1 MPHREPLLHISPTVD
16 NNIIGVGQDGLVSI
30 WTRNLKLKKSRLILN
45 SNICIYL
52 YIEPMQLDFCMYFH
66 LTLSSWQFPFG
77 LQNENKVLNR
87 KLKWISDSTL
97 MSQYNKLIIGTCDR
111 EIRLYELSNFE
122 PYCQITGLETMPL
135 HLDYSV
141 REEDECIILYG
152 DEQGCVN
159 IILISSVGE
168 TLRNWTKC
176 PAVEEIPS
184 VSMEN
189 INDSRN
195 ITFIRWKVHN
205 DWVTKIKYINS
216 IESIISSSND
226 DYTALVIG
234 CVNETKDVQHRLRI
248 LMDSSSFPTKC
259 SLPGGASPPRRFN
272 CDESQFKVHRGVKA
286 FDFCKESNILVTGG
300 LDRNIRLW
308 NPYVPGWAIG
318 LLRGHTSPIGFLCI
332 ADGNTK
338 LFSVSMDCTVKVWDI
353 EDQSCL
359 LTMIPK
365 ANQIRGEM
373 SVCYFSNEL
382 RALYLAA
389 DCLVLLHFQQKED
402 RLSNSCMSHNEPIL
416 CCQYN
421 RPFRQVV
428 SCSEG
433 SAIKVWDLQNGQ
445 LVTEVYEAHGD
456 AAVTCMA
463 LDTSGKRLI
472 TGGRDGSLKKWDCS
486 TIRYIHT
493 LKQGTSSDEVTACT
507 YADIYSNRYII
518 SVGWDRKINIFPD
531 LHSEATEGRCP
542 QVDWIDSVENGH
554 KDDVLC
560 VSFCPPNLV
569 ASSSYDG
576 EILIWNLISGHICNR
591 LSAVSQAVMED
602 GTEDLIINKV
612 TFLQSR
618 SERKMTAASLVS
630 SGPRGYITFWNIFG
644 GGKLFAY
651 FIGSKDRSTLSDMAV
666 SDDDCLLCAADHIGY
681 IYIWNITKYALQGPE
696 EEPPACEQHFLLPF
710 QSQCPLTLSHV
721 ADSCITDLYLIFF
734 SPSRCQVLLSWRAH
748 SCSVT
753 SVAWVSEDRLLL
765 TSSVDCT
772 VKLWSLEGE
781 YIGTFGQKDL
791 WNIKDRMSWQRGPNP
806 DSHITPAAPARQVSA
821 IKPSCATESEDEANS
836 AEPESQVA
844 SPLSLIKDDEI
855 AEELKQ
861 RQKAK
866 SEHRAHHSQLKC
878 IKHETRALTTYHSLQ
893 LCELTCLPATFHK
906 LNPRRCNDP
915 DNLAF

>member
-30 WTRNLKLKKSRLILN
+30 WTKNLKLKKSRLILN
-45 SNICIYL
+45 SNICIYP
-52 YIEPMQLDFCMYFH
+52 YIEPMQLGFCMYFH

-87 KLKWISDSTL
+87 KLKWISDATL
-97 MSQYNKLIIGTCDR
+97 MSRYNKLIIGTCDR

-205 DWVTKIKYINS
+205 DWVTKIKYIHS

-248 LMDSSSFPTKC
+248 LMDSSSIPTKC
-259 SLPGGASPPRRFN
+259 TLPGGASPPRRFN

-338 LFSVSMDCTVKVWDI
+338 LFSVSMDSTVKVWDI

-373 SVCYFSNEL
+373 AVCYFSNEL

-402 RLSNSCMSHNEPIL
+402 RLSNSCVSHNEPIL

-472 TGGRDGSLKKWDCS
+472 TGGRDGSLKKWDSS

-531 LHSEATEGRCP
+531 LHSEASEGPCP

-576 EILIWNLISGHICNR
+576 EILIWNLISGHVCNR

-681 IYIWNITKYALQGPE
+681 SYIWNITKYALQGPE
-696 EEPPACEQHFLLPF
+696 EEPPAL
-710 QSQCPLTLSHV
+710 
-721 ADSCITDLYLIFF
+721 
-734 SPSRCQVLLSWRAH
+734 LLSWRAH

-753 SVAWVSEDRLLL
+753 SVAWMSEHQLLL

-806 DSHITPAAPARQVSA
+806 DSHLTPAAPARQVSA
-821 IKPSCATESEDEANS
+821 VKPSCATESEDEANS
-836 AEPESQVA
+836 AEPESQVT

-866 SEHRAHHSQLKC
+866 SEQRAHHSQLKC

-906 LNPRRCNDP
+906 LNSRCNDP
-915 DNLAF
+915 DNLTF

>member
-1 MPHREPLLHISPTVD
+1 MALKEEYQPRTKQIFHHLPTVSEMPHREPLLHISPTVD

-866 SEHRAHHSQLKC
+866 SEHRVTRGGKTCRAALKG
-878 IKHETRALTTYHSLQ
+878 
-893 LCELTCLPATFHK
+893 
-906 LNPRRCNDP
+906 
-915 DNLAF
+915 

>member
-1 MPHREPLLHISPTVD
+1 MALKEEYQPRTKQIFHHLPTVSEMPHREPLLHISPTVD

-866 SEHRAHHSQLKC
+866 SEHSPRYA
-878 IKHETRALTTYHSLQ
+878 IK
-893 LCELTCLPATFHK
+893 K
-906 LNPRRCNDP
+906 
-915 DNLAF
+915 

>member
-1 MPHREPLLHISPTVD
+1 MPHREPLLHISPTLD

-30 WTRNLKLKKSRLILN
+30 WTRNLKLKKSRLIL
-45 SNICIYL
+45 
-52 YIEPMQLDFCMYFH
+52 D
-66 LTLSSWQFPFG
+66 
-77 LQNENKVLNR
+77 ENKVLNR
-87 KLKWISDSTL
+87 KLKRISDSTL
-97 MSQYNKLIIGTCDR
+97 MPQYNKLIIGTCDR

-122 PYCQITGLETMPL
+122 PYCQIIGLETMPL
-135 HLDYSV
+135 RLDYSV

-184 VSMEN
+184 VSVEN

-195 ITFIRWKVHN
+195 IAFIRWKVHN
-205 DWVTKIKYINS
+205 DWVTKIKYFHS

-234 CVNETKDVQHRLRI
+234 CVNGTKDVQHRLKI
-248 LMDSSSFPTKC
+248 LMDSSSISTKC
-259 SLPGGASPPRRFN
+259 SLPAGASPPRRFN

-338 LFSVSMDCTVKVWDI
+338 LFSVSMDSTVMVWDI

-359 LTMIPK
+359 LTVIPK
-365 ANQIRGEM
+365 ASQIRGEM
-373 SVCYFSNEL
+373 AVCYFSNEL

-389 DCLVLLHFQQKED
+389 ECLVLLHFQQKED
-402 RLSNSCMSHNEPIL
+402 RLSNSCVSHNEPIL

-421 RPFRQVV
+421 KPFRQVV

-493 LKQGTSSDEVTACT
+493 LKQGSNSSDEVTACT

-531 LHSEATEGRCP
+531 LQSEASEGPCP

-569 ASSSYDG
+569 ASSSYDD
-576 EILIWNLISGHICNR
+576 EILIWNLISGHVCSR
-591 LSAVSQAVMED
+591 LSAVSRAVMED

-618 SERKMTAASLVS
+618 SERKTTAASLVS

-651 FIGSKDRSTLSDMAV
+651 FIGSKDRSTISDMAV
-666 SDDDCLLCAADHIGY
+666 SDDDCLLCAADHMGY

-696 EEPPACEQHFLLPF
+696 EEPPAC
-710 QSQCPLTLSHV
+710 
-721 ADSCITDLYLIFF
+721 
-734 SPSRCQVLLSWRAH
+734 
-748 SCSVT
+748 
-753 SVAWVSEDRLLL
+753 
-765 TSSVDCT
+765 
-772 VKLWSLEGE
+772 
-781 YIGTFGQKDL
+781 TFGQKDL
-791 WNIKDRMSWQRGPNP
+791 WNIKDKMSWKIGPNP
-806 DSHITPAAPARQVSA
+806 NSRTTPAAPARQVSA
-821 IKPSCATESEDEANS
+821 IKPSCATGRENEANS
-836 AEPESQVA
+836 TEFMNDCDKSAALGLESVEMMMSMSVKELKHSDDQQKRDPSVHTGFFLLMEQTVKWLYGTTHLYLTDTPDSQVA

-866 SEHRAHHSQLKC
+866 SEHRPHHSQLKS
-878 IKHETRALTTYHSLQ
+878 IKQETRALTTYHSLQ
-893 LCELTCLPATFHK
+893 LCELTCVPATFHK
-906 LNPRRCNDP
+906 LNPTGCNDP
-915 DNLAF
+915 DNLTF

>member
-1 MPHREPLLHISPTVD
+1 MALKEEYQPRTKQIFHHLPTVSEMPHREPLLHISPTVD

-30 WTRNLKLKKSRLILN
+30 WTRNLKLKKSRLIL
-45 SNICIYL
+45 
-52 YIEPMQLDFCMYFH
+52 
-66 LTLSSWQFPFG
+66 
-77 LQNENKVLNR
+77 NENKVLNR

>member
-1 MPHREPLLHISPTVD
+1 MALKEEYQPRTKQIFHHLPTVSEMPHREPLLHISPTVD

-696 EEPPACEQHFLLPF
+696 EEPPAL
-710 QSQCPLTLSHV
+710 
-721 ADSCITDLYLIFF
+721 
-734 SPSRCQVLLSWRAH
+734 LLSWRAH

-753 SVAWVSEDRLLL
+753 RYIWSKRSV
-765 TSSVDCT
+765 
-772 VKLWSLEGE
+772 
-781 YIGTFGQKDL
+781 
-791 WNIKDRMSWQRGPNP
+791 
-806 DSHITPAAPARQVSA
+806 
-821 IKPSCATESEDEANS
+821 
-836 AEPESQVA
+836 
-844 SPLSLIKDDEI
+844 
-855 AEELKQ
+855 
-861 RQKAK
+861 
-866 SEHRAHHSQLKC
+866 EHQG
-878 IKHETRALTTYHSLQ
+878 
-893 LCELTCLPATFHK
+893 
-906 LNPRRCNDP
+906 
-915 DNLAF
+915 

>member
-1 MPHREPLLHISPTVD
+1 MALKEEYQPRTKQIFHHLPTVSEMPHREPLLHISPTVD

-30 WTRNLKLKKSRLILN
+30 WTRNLKLKKSRLIL
-45 SNICIYL
+45 
-52 YIEPMQLDFCMYFH
+52 D
-66 LTLSSWQFPFG
+66 
-77 LQNENKVLNR
+77 ENKVLNR

-97 MSQYNKLIIGTCDR
+97 MPQYNKLIIGTCDR

-122 PYCQITGLETMPL
+122 PYCQIIGLETMPL

-205 DWVTKIKYINS
+205 DWVTKIKYIHS

-248 LMDSSSFPTKC
+248 LMDSSSIPTKC
-259 SLPGGASPPRRFN
+259 CLPGGASPPRRFN

-338 LFSVSMDCTVKVWDI
+338 LFSVSMDSTVMVWDI

-359 LTMIPK
+359 LTVIPK
-365 ANQIRGEM
+365 ASQIRGEM
-373 SVCYFSNEL
+373 AVCYFSNEL

-389 DCLVLLHFQQKED
+389 DCLVLLHFQRKED
-402 RLSNSCMSHNEPIL
+402 RLSNSCVSHNEPIL

-421 RPFRQVV
+421 KPFQQVV

-493 LKQGTSSDEVTACT
+493 LKQAGTSSDEVTACT

-531 LHSEATEGRCP
+531 LHSEASEGPCP

-576 EILIWNLISGHICNR
+576 EILIWNLISGHVCSR
-591 LSAVSQAVMED
+591 LSAVSRAVMED

-618 SERKMTAASLVS
+618 SERKTTAASLVS
-630 SGPRGYITFWNIFG
+630 SGPR
-644 GGKLFAY
+644 
-651 FIGSKDRSTLSDMAV
+651 
-666 SDDDCLLCAADHIGY
+666 
-681 IYIWNITKYALQGPE
+681 
-696 EEPPACEQHFLLPF
+696 
-710 QSQCPLTLSHV
+710 
-721 ADSCITDLYLIFF
+721 
-734 SPSRCQVLLSWRAH
+734 VLLSWRAH

-753 SVAWVSEDRLLL
+753 SVAWVSEHQLLL

-791 WNIKDRMSWQRGPNP
+791 WNIKDKMSWQRGPNP
-806 DSHITPAAPARQVSA
+806 DSHTTPAASARQVSA
-821 IKPSCATESEDEANS
+821 IKPSCATGREDEANS

-866 SEHRAHHSQLKC
+866 SEHRLCNGDLSYLQTDMVLHGTAVVC
-878 IKHETRALTTYHSLQ
+878 YRTLTFPTVNVRVRFPSRISNQDILISTIH
-893 LCELTCLPATFHK
+893 F
-906 LNPRRCNDP
+906 
-915 DNLAF
+915 

>member
-1 MPHREPLLHISPTVD
+1 MALKEEYQPRTKQIFHHLPTVSEMPHREPLLHISPTVD

-696 EEPPACEQHFLLPF
+696 EEPPAL
-710 QSQCPLTLSHV
+710 
-721 ADSCITDLYLIFF
+721 
-734 SPSRCQVLLSWRAH
+734 LLSWRAH

>member
-1 MPHREPLLHISPTVD
+1 MALKEEYQPRTKQIFHHLPTVSEMPHREPLLHISPTVD

-30 WTRNLKLKKSRLILN
+30 WTRNLKLKKSRLIL
-45 SNICIYL
+45 
-52 YIEPMQLDFCMYFH
+52 D
-66 LTLSSWQFPFG
+66 
-77 LQNENKVLNR
+77 ENKVLNR

-97 MSQYNKLIIGTCDR
+97 MPQYNKLIIGTCDR

-122 PYCQITGLETMPL
+122 PYCQIIGLETMPL

-205 DWVTKIKYINS
+205 DWVTKIKYIHS

-248 LMDSSSFPTKC
+248 LMDSSSIPTKC
-259 SLPGGASPPRRFN
+259 CLPGGASPPRRFN

-338 LFSVSMDCTVKVWDI
+338 LFSVSMDSTVMVWDI

-359 LTMIPK
+359 LTVIPK
-365 ANQIRGEM
+365 ASQIRGEM
-373 SVCYFSNEL
+373 AVCYFSNEL

-389 DCLVLLHFQQKED
+389 DCLVLLHFQRKED
-402 RLSNSCMSHNEPIL
+402 RLSNSCVSHNEPIL

-421 RPFRQVV
+421 KPFQQVV

-493 LKQGTSSDEVTACT
+493 LKQAGTSSDEVTACT

-531 LHSEATEGRCP
+531 LHSEASEGPCP

-576 EILIWNLISGHICNR
+576 EILIWNLISGHVCSR
-591 LSAVSQAVMED
+591 LSAVSRAVMED
-602 GTEDLIINKV
+602 GT
-612 TFLQSR
+612 
-618 SERKMTAASLVS
+618 
-630 SGPRGYITFWNIFG
+630 
-644 GGKLFAY
+644 
-651 FIGSKDRSTLSDMAV
+651 
-666 SDDDCLLCAADHIGY
+666 
-681 IYIWNITKYALQGPE
+681 
-696 EEPPACEQHFLLPF
+696 
-710 QSQCPLTLSHV
+710 
-721 ADSCITDLYLIFF
+721 
-734 SPSRCQVLLSWRAH
+734 VLLSWRAH

-753 SVAWVSEDRLLL
+753 SVAWVSEHQLLL

-791 WNIKDRMSWQRGPNP
+791 WNIKDKMSWQRGPNP
-806 DSHITPAAPARQVSA
+806 DSHTTPAASARQVSA
-821 IKPSCATESEDEANS
+821 IKPSCATGREDEANS

-866 SEHRAHHSQLKC
+866 SEHRLCNGDLSYLQTDMVLHGTAVVC
-878 IKHETRALTTYHSLQ
+878 YRTLTFPTVNVRVRFPSRISNQDILISTIH
-893 LCELTCLPATFHK
+893 F
-906 LNPRRCNDP
+906 
-915 DNLAF
+915 